1 MRPIALACALVL
13 VLAGQA
19 FAQKEAPASEPSQ
32 IVLAK
37 VNGTNITMS
46 DFLDLVA
53 GLPPQQQHLAFR
65 NRERVLD
72 SLVNKE
78 LFFQEA
84 MSGGLDTD
92 SDVVS
97 LMAKFKKEVVTQA
110 FLRKVVER
118 AKPVTEADT
127 ERFYLEN
134 KDRFKTPEKIT
145 ASHIVLKAEEEA
157 KAVQAALREGKDFVD
172 LAKERSIGPRAAQ
185 GGSLGRITRGEMPLE
200 FDQVAFNLSVGS
212 ISEVVKTPFG
222 FHIIKVTDHISPM
235 QMEFSEVS
243 ERIQQRLQAERQ
255 EEAVRAFLEEA
266 TTKATIETYP
276 ERLDGSKP

>member
-46 DFLDLVA
+46 DFLDFVA

-127 ERFYLEN
+127 ERYYLEN

-145 ASHIVLKAEEEA
+145 ASHIVLKIEEEA

-172 LAKERSIGPRAAQ
+172 LAKEHSIGPRAGQ
-185 GGSLGRITRGEMPLE
+185 GGSLGSITRGEMPLE
-200 FDQVAFNLSVGS
+200 FDKVAFNLSVGS

-276 ERLDGSKP
+276 ERLAGSEP

>member
-1 MRPIALACALVL
+1 MRPIAFAFALVL
-13 VLAGQA
+13 VLAGQS

-92 SDVVS
+92 PDVVS
-97 LMAKFKKEVVTQA
+97 LMAKFKKEVVTQT

-127 ERFYLEN
+127 ERYYLEN
-134 KDRFKTPEKIT
+134 KDRFKTPERIT
-145 ASHIVLKAEEEA
+145 ASHIVLKTEEEA
-157 KAVQAALREGKDFVD
+157 KAVQAALR
-172 LAKERSIGPRAAQ
+172 
-185 GGSLGRITRGEMPLE
+185 
-200 FDQVAFNLSVGS
+200 
-212 ISEVVKTPFG
+212 
-222 FHIIKVTDHISPM
+222 
-235 QMEFSEVS
+235 
-243 ERIQQRLQAERQ
+243 
-255 EEAVRAFLEEA
+255 
-266 TTKATIETYP
+266 
-276 ERLDGSKP
+276 

>member
-1 MRPIALACALVL
+1 
-13 VLAGQA
+13 
-19 FAQKEAPASEPSQ
+19 
-32 IVLAK
+32 
-37 VNGTNITMS
+37 
-46 DFLDLVA
+46 
-53 GLPPQQQHLAFR
+53 
-65 NRERVLD
+65 
-72 SLVNKE
+72 
-78 LFFQEA
+78 

-92 SDVVS
+92 PDVVS

-127 ERFYLEN
+127 ERYYLEN

-145 ASHIVLKAEEEA
+145 ASHIVLKTEEEA
-157 KAVQAALREGKDFVD
+157 KAVQAALREGKDFLD
-172 LAKERSIGPRAAQ
+172 LAKKRSIGPRAAQ
-185 GGSLGRITRGEMPLE
+185 GGSLGSITRGEMPLE

-212 ISEVVKTPFG
+212 ISEFVKTPFG
-222 FHIIKVTDHISPM
+222 FHIIKVTDHISPT

-255 EEAVRAFLEEA
+255 QEAVRAFLEEA

-276 ERLDGSKP
+276 ERLAGSEP

>member
-13 VLAGQA
+13 LLAGQA
-19 FAQKEAPASEPSQ
+19 FAQKEAPVSEPSQ
-32 IVLAK
+32 TVLAK
-37 VNGTNITMS
+37 VNGTSITMS

-92 SDVVS
+92 PDVVS
-97 LMAKFKKEVVTQA
+97 LMAKFKKEMVTQA

-145 ASHIVLKAEEEA
+145 ASHIVLKTEEEA

-172 LAKERSIGPRAAQ
+172 LAKERSNGPRAAQ
-185 GGSLGRITRGEMPLE
+185 GGSLGSITRGEMPLE

-212 ISEVVKTPFG
+212 ISEFVKTPFG
-222 FHIIKVTDHISPM
+222 FHIIKVTDHISPT

-255 EEAVRAFLEEA
+255 QEAVRAFLEEA

-276 ERLDGSKP
+276 ERLAGSEP